1 MGRNGTRAWEP
12 ANKGRT
18 YPPEVPT
25 REEVNALMQ
34 ACSRKAPT
42 GIRNRGLIATM
53 YRAGLRCQEALDL
66 RLRDV
71 DRDAGT
77 IRIRH
82 GKGKKARTV
91 GIDPAGLAV
100 VERWIDAR
108 AGLGLNGGPL
118 FCTLQGRPMATAYVR
133 GLLPRLARKV
143 GIEGRRIHPHGL
155 RHAHAVEL
163 AREGV
168 PVPYISRQLGHANVG
183 TTTRYLAGLSPE
195 ETIQAIRSRK
205 WTPPE

>member
-1 MGRNGTRAWEP
+1 MAANATRGQEP

-18 YPPEVPT
+18 YPAEVPT
-25 REEVNALMQ
+25 REEIAALMR

-42 GIRNRGLIATM
+42 GVRNRALIATL
-53 YRAGLRCQEALDL
+53 YRAGLRCREALEL

-77 IRIRH
+77 IRIRR
-82 GKGKKARTV
+82 GKGGKARTV
-91 GIDPAGLAV
+91 GIDPSAV
-100 VERWIDAR
+100 AVIERWIDVR
-108 AGLGLNGGPL
+108 RGLGLNGGPL
-118 FCTLQGRPMATAYVR
+118 FSTLGGGPLATAYVR
-133 GLLPRLARKV
+133 ALLPRLARKAGV
-143 GIEGRRIHPHGL
+143 DRRIHPHGL

-168 PVPYISRQLGHANVG
+168 PVPMIQQQLGHVSLG

-195 ETIQAIRSRK
+195 ETIQAIRRRE
-205 WTPPE
+205 WEAPE